1 MLKQKSKIIALLLIL
16 LLVVSTVSFA
26 TDTPVATSETG
37 NVVSTVPGDNAR
49 VEGDETSTNN
59 AAETPEI
66 HNGDLYVFDNNIEMD
81 KLVDGNVFLFG
92 NNINVTGKVNGS
104 LYAFGKNVT
113 FSKDAYIIQA
123 IYVMADEVTLNG
135 IATDLYAFAR
145 KLDMSFDSFMYRDLR
160 VFAETFNFNGG
171 VGRNAFVEADNFN
184 FVTNED
190 APALVY
196 GDLTYS
202 SSKELSLTTSH
213 VQGNINYKQE
223 LIEEESI
230 TSIILEKVIDV
241 CNTLL
246 YVFVVF
252 LLCLWLAPKFLSK
265 SSSYIAPASATKSFG
280 IGLLSVIVASVVGIA
295 LLFTVVGVPV
305 GLAVIAL
312 LVLLLSIATA
322 VTSISITYKLK
333 EKFGFA
339 KNYLTYLTLACV
351 VIVIWALGLIPYVG
365 AVISFVVKMIG
376 LGIVV
381 YYLFTRNSDKKDV
394 GKPEKTAKVE
404 KKEKPEKAEKSEK
417 KEKSSK
423 KDTKKKED

>member
-1 MLKQKSKIIALLLIL
+1 MLKQKSKIIALLLTL
-16 LLVVSTVSFA
+16 LLVISTISFA
-26 TDTPVATSETG
+26 TDTPVVTSETG

-49 VEGDETSTNN
+49 VEGNETSTNN
-59 AAETPEI
+59 TAETPEV

-113 FSKDAYIIQA
+113 FSKEAYIVQT

-135 IATDLYAFAR
+135 MATDLYAFAR

-160 VFAETFNFNGG
+160 VVADTFNFNGG
-171 VGRNAFVEADNFN
+171 VGRNAFVEANNFN
-184 FVTNED
+184 FVTNEE

-196 GDLTYS
+196 GNLTYS

-213 VQGNINYKQE
+213 VQGTINYKQE
-223 LIEEESI
+223 IIEGKSI

-246 YVFVVF
+246 YAFVVF

-265 SSSYIAPASATKSFG
+265 TSSYIALASTTKSFG

-295 LLFTVVGVPV
+295 LLFTVVGVPL
-305 GLAVIAL
+305 GFAVIAL

-351 VIVIWALGLIPYVG
+351 VIVIWALGLIPYAG
-365 AVISFVVKMIG
+365 TVISFVIKMIG
-376 LGIVV
+376 LGIIVC
-381 YYLFTRNSDKKDV
+381 YLFTRNSS
-394 GKPEKTAKVE
+394 
-404 KKEKPEKAEKSEK
+404 KKEIQETPKTEKQ
-417 KEKSSK
+417 EKSSK
-423 KDTKKKED
+423 KDTKKKEN

>member
-1 MLKQKSKIIALLLIL
+1 MLKQKSKITALLLTIL
-16 LLVVSTVSFA
+16 LVISTVSFA

-37 NVVSTVPGDNAR
+37 NVVSTVPSDNAR
-49 VEGDETSTNN
+49 VEGNETSTDNTL
-59 AAETPEI
+59 ETSDI

-92 NNINVTGKVNGS
+92 NNINITGKVNGS

-113 FSKDAYIIQA
+113 FSKDAYVVQA

-160 VFAETFNFNGG
+160 VAADTFNFNGG
-171 VGRNAFVEADNFN
+171 VGRDAFVEANNFN
-184 FVTNED
+184 FITTEGSS
-190 APALVY
+190 ALVY
-196 GDLTYS
+196 GNLTYS
-202 SSKELSLTTSH
+202 SSKELSLTSSH

-223 LIEEESI
+223 IIEEESI
-230 TSIILEKVIDV
+230 TSVILEKVIDV

-252 LLCLWLAPKFLSK
+252 LLCLWLAPKFLAK
-265 SSSYIAPASATKSFG
+265 ASSYIAPASAVKSFG
-280 IGLLSVIVASVVGIA
+280 IGLLSTIVAGFVGIA

-322 VTSISITYKLK
+322 VTSISITYQLK

-339 KNYLTYLTLACV
+339 KNYLAYLTLACV
-351 VIVIWALGLIPYVG
+351 VIVIWALGFIPYVG
-365 AVISFVVKMIG
+365 VVVSFVVKMIG

-381 YYLFTRNSDKKDV
+381 YYLFTRNCDKKEV
-394 GKPEKTAKVE
+394 KKTVKTEKIE
-404 KKEKPEKAEKSEK
+404 KKEKTEKAKKPEK

-423 KDTKKKED
+423 KDMKKKED